1 MKVMVTG
8 ASAGFGAAIARA
20 FIAKGHTVIGTGRRQ
35 DKLDTLKS
43 ELGDNFVPL
52 SFDISD
58 VAATKAAVESLPE
71 ALQTLDVLV
80 NNAGLAIGLETADK
94 SDMSEWQQMID
105 TNVTGLCNITQLLL
119 PKMVAANTGYIIN
132 IGSTAGTYPYAGGN
146 VYGATK
152 AFVRQFSLNLR
163 ADLIGTALRVTNV
176 EPGLCEGTEFSNVR
190 FRGDDQKA
198 ANVYKDV
205 DAIRPEDIAN
215 IVLWLTEQP
224 KHVNINA
231 IEVMP
236 TAQSFAPLHIQR
248 QAL

>member
-20 FIAKGHTVIGTGRRQ
+20 FIEKGHTVIGTGRRK
-35 DKLDTLKS
+35 DKLEVIQA
-43 ELGDNFVPL
+43 ELGERFIPL

-58 VAATKAAVESLPE
+58 VAATKEAIATLPTE
-71 ALQTLDVLV
+71 LQTLDVLV
-80 NNAGLAIGLETADK
+80 NNAGLALGTETADK
-94 SDMSEWQQMID
+94 ASMNEWQTMID
-105 TNVTGLCNITQLLL
+105 TNITGLCNITQLLL
-119 PKMVAANTGYIIN
+119 PNMMAADSGYIIN

-146 VYGATK
+146 VYGASK

-198 ANVYKDV
+198 ENVYKNV
-205 DAIRPEDIAN
+205 QAIRPEDIAN

-236 TAQSFAPLHIQR
+236 TAQSFAPLNIQR
-248 QAL
+248 QAS

>member
-20 FIAKGHTVIGTGRRQ
+20 FIEKGHTVIGTGRRK
-35 DKLDTLKS
+35 DKLEVIQA
-43 ELGDNFVPL
+43 ELGERFIPL

-58 VAATKAAVESLPE
+58 VAATKQAIATLPTE
-71 ALQTLDVLV
+71 LQTLDVLV
-80 NNAGLAIGLETADK
+80 NNAGLALGTETADK
-94 SDMSEWQQMID
+94 ASMSEWQTMID
-105 TNVTGLCNITQLLL
+105 TNITGLCNITQLLL
-119 PKMVAANTGYIIN
+119 PNMMAADSGYIIN

-146 VYGATK
+146 VYGASK

-198 ANVYKDV
+198 ESVYKNV
-205 DAIRPEDIAN
+205 QAIRPEDIAN

-236 TAQSFAPLHIQR
+236 TAQSFAPLNIQR
-248 QAL
+248 QAS